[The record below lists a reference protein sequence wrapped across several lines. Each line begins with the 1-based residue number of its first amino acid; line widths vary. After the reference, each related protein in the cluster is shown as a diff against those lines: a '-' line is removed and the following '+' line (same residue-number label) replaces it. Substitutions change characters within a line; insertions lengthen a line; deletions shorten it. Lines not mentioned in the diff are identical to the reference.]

1 MYPRRGAAML
11 SFPIELARE
20 LTEDDVLR
28 VDPVRE
34 YDRRLVWR
42 EWANRLFAQVGDGVD
57 EVLERGRP
65 TGP

>member
-1 MYPRRGAAML
+1 ML
-11 SFPIELARE
+11 SLPVELTRE

-28 VDPVRE
+28 VDPVAE
-34 YDRRLVWR
+34 YDRRLIWR
-42 EWANRLFAQVGDGVD
+42 TWADRLFAQVGDGVD

>member
-1 MYPRRGAAML
+1 ML

-28 VDPVRE
+28 VDPLKE

-42 EWANRLFAQVGDGVD
+42 QWADRLFAQVGDGTD